1 MFYYFTRFLVRLALP
16 IFLRRLCVVGQRA
29 VPSRGPVLLASNHP
43 DSFFDAVVV
52 GSLLPQPIHTLTRGD
67 VFRKPKVAFWLRQI
81 HLIPVFRGS
90 EGRQYVQNNRDTFDE
105 SLQVMQ
111 SGEAVL
117 VFSEGLCINEWR
129 LRPLGK
135 GTARMA
141 YQSWYGAGNLTDLV
155 VVPVGLTYEHYRGT
169 GKRVKVNFG
178 DPILPHHLDTAPA
191 DYEKWLREFNN
202 ILADR
207 IRQGM
212 LELPAELTDDEQ
224 IQHLHTY
231 FADCPRP
238 AANAFTRLV
247 GSIGRAIHRPLY
259 RYFSRRVATRTAG
272 TVFYDSVLFGLLLY
286 LYPVL
291 VLLLA
296 LIVGLVA
303 GGIWGL
309 AVFIGLPLLA
319 WAGNRY
325 R

>member
-1 MFYYFTRFLVRLALP
+1 M
-16 IFLRRLCVVGQRA
+16 GQWA
-29 VPSRGPVLLASNHP
+29 VPQRSPVLLASNHP

-52 GSLLPQPIHTLTRGD
+52 GSILPQPIHTLTRGD

-117 VFSEGLCINEWR
+117 VFPEGLCINEWR

-141 YQSWYGAGNLTDLV
+141 YQSWYGAGGLTSLA
-155 VVPVGLTYEHYRGT
+155 VVPVGLTYEHYRGA
-169 GKRVKVNFG
+169 GKRVKVCFG
-178 DPILPHHLDTAPA
+178 ESILPHHLTTAPA
-191 DYEKWLREFNN
+191 DYEKWLREFNGV
-202 ILADR
+202 LAER
-207 IRQGM
+207 ISACM
-212 LELPAELTDDEQ
+212 LELPAGLTTDEQ
-224 IQHLHTY
+224 AQQIDTY
-231 FADCPRP
+231 FADCPKP
-238 AANAFTRLV
+238 AVNALTRLV
-247 GSIGRAIHRPLY
+247 GSMGRAIHRPLY
-259 RYFSRRVATRTAG
+259 RYFSQRVAVRTAG

-286 LYPVL
+286 LYPLL

-296 LIVGLVA
+296 FFVGLVA
-303 GGIWGL
+303 GGVWGI